1 MKKGLLILIIS
12 ATIGIVHAQN
22 VNIPDA
28 IFKAVLVGN
37 SAINTNG
44 DAEIQV
50 SEAAAFGGTIF
61 CASLGISDLT
71 GIEAF
76 TALTVLNCS
85 SNLITSLDVSQN
97 TALTSLNC
105 AGDGYA
111 QGQITSLDVSLNTAL
126 TEFYCFENQIDSL
139 NISQNTALITL
150 WCYENQLDSL
160 NVSQNPALTTL
171 WCSNN
176 QLSSLNL
183 SQNNSLGDLNCAFNQ
198 LTYLDVANGNNTNMS
213 NFYANNNPNLFCVD
227 VDDVAWSTNNWTNIG
242 VQTYF
247 STNCQAPPTTY
258 VPDDNFENYLEAN
271 GMGDGIALND
281 SVYTSAIDTVTIFW
295 MTASLISDLTGI
307 EDFIALTELHCGLNP
322 LTNLDLSQNT
332 ALTYLNCGS
341 NQLTSLD
348 VSGATNLTTLA
359 CHFNQLTNLD
369 LSQNTAL
376 TYLNCGSNPLTSLDV
391 SSNTYLTILNCSS
404 IQLTSLDVSAN
415 IALNQLDCSS
425 NQLTSLDV
433 STNTSLTF
441 LNCGSN
447 QLTTLDVRNG
457 NNQNMIVF
465 SCASNQ
471 NLSCIDVD
479 DIAWSTI
486 NWTNIDPQH
495 YFSNDCSSVPYECTD
510 SIEVTDVIIDNANLT
525 MNIAIYNGYNYFLN
539 YPYVCFSIDANGD
552 TIQTGNMNLF
562 GAINFD
568 TTWYNYSFSSA
579 ILPAYPITMYF
590 VYSDGSLV
598 TDTCILIY
606 NSTLS
611 AITDINLMGDRK
623 LISIVD
629 VLGRENKGTKN
640 ESLFYIYDDGT
651 VEKRIVIE

>member
-1 MKKGLLILIIS
+1 MKKGLLTLIIS
-12 ATIGIVHAQN
+12 AITIGIVHAQN
-22 VNIPDA
+22 VNIPDP

-44 DAEIQV
+44 DSEIQI

-105 AGDGYA
+105 AGDGYV
-111 QGQITSLDVSLNTAL
+111 QGQITNLDVSLNTAL
-126 TEFYCFENQIDSL
+126 TEFYCFENQLDSI
-139 NISQNTALITL
+139 NVSQNTALTTL
-150 WCYENQLDSL
+150 WCYENDLDSL
-160 NVSQNPALTTL
+160 NVSQNTALTTL

-176 QLSSLNL
+176 QLTSLFLN
-183 SQNNSLGDLNCAFNQ
+183 QNTSLDDLNCAFNQ

-213 NFYANNNPNLFCVD
+213 NFYANNNPNLFCID

-242 VQTYF
+242 AQTYF

-258 VPDDNFENYLEAN
+258 VPDDNFETYLENN

-281 SVYTSAIDTVTIFW
+281 YVYTSAIDTATIL
-295 MTASLISDLTGI
+295 SVGNQSISDLTGV
-307 EDFIALTELHCGLNP
+307 EDIVSLEILYCNYNQLSSLDISNNLNLVTIHCHGNLITTLDISGLQLITDLNCGSNQITS
-322 LTNLDLSQNT
+322 LDISNLSGLKFFSCLDNQITNLDVSNNDSLID
-332 ALTYLNCGS
+332 LNCGS

-348 VSGATNLTTLA
+348 L
-359 CHFNQLTNLD
+359 
-369 LSQNTAL
+369 
-376 TYLNCGSNPLTSLDV
+376 
-391 SSNTYLTILNCSS
+391 
-404 IQLTSLDVSAN
+404 
-415 IALNQLDCSS
+415 
-425 NQLTSLDV
+425 
-433 STNTSLTF
+433 
-441 LNCGSN
+441 
-447 QLTTLDVRNG
+447 RNG
-457 NNQNMIVF
+457 NNINFIIFNAQGN
-465 SCASNQ
+465 SNL
-471 NLSCIDVD
+471 NCIDVD
-479 DIAWSTI
+479 DDVWSTSI
-486 NWTNIDPQH
+486 WTFGLGNIDAQH

-510 SIEVTDVIIDNANLT
+510 SLEVTDVIIDNANLT

-539 YPYVCFSIDANGD
+539 YPYVGFSIDANGD

-568 TTWYNYSFSSA
+568 TTWYNYSLSST